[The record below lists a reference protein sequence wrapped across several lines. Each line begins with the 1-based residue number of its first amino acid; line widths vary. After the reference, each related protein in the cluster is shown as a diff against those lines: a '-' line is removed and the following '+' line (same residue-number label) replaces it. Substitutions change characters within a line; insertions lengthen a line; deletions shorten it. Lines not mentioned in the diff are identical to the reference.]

1 MNKLAGATESET
13 PAANTEATPDLNPVP
28 KDHPI
33 ATDDLS
39 EDELAELSRNED
51 Q

>member
-13 PAANTEATPDLNPVP
+13 PANTEASPDLNPVP

-39 EDELAELSRNED
+39 EEELAALNKSED
-51 Q
+51 E

>member
-1 MNKLAGATESET
+1 LNKLSETAESGT

-39 EDELAELSRNED
+39 EEELAALNKSED
-51 Q
+51 E